1 MGRSSE
7 RPRRPGPDWLW
18 LSAAL
23 VLAASLTVPFFLID
37 VPPVLD
43 YPNHLAR
50 YFVLAH
56 PDDPVLAQMY
66 APRWAILPNIGMDV
80 IGAALLAW
88 TDPHVG
94 GRLLLALSLFAPV
107 AGVVAYS
114 RAAFGRFTYWPLA
127 SALVAWNAVF
137 FLGFMNFLLS
147 VGLAFAAAA
156 LWIALDRRRHRLCAA
171 VVAAIAL
178 AAVFFCH
185 IFGVLLAALLIGS
198 YELARLV
205 VAGRSG
211 TLTIGEAVRTGG
223 LMVLALAPSVAL
235 YLASP
240 LAGESTPGTWDVAQK
255 AFVTF
260 APFTVYSTALT
271 VATGLAVFIVVVLGW
286 RDAVFA
292 RGVPLALA
300 CLGLVFLVAPSTLKG
315 GTFIEAR
322 LALMI
327 VLLMFAGMQPGLP
340 RRQGLLAALVLSV
353 LIGIRTIHVAL
364 AWFDHRQDLADVRSV
379 IARVEPGSR
388 VLVARGHPGHETAGV
403 SPPERALPGLYRL
416 DGHLG
421 ALLVIERRAFWPLMF
436 ADPAQQPLA
445 VKPPFDRLAQPL
457 GEPVDWP
464 LLLKDSFSASDL
476 AAARYLPDWRKAF
489 DHVLLIDPPAPL
501 QPPPGLAPLASSPY
515 AILY

>member
-1 MGRSSE
+1 MAPSAE
-7 RPRRPGPDWLW
+7 RGHRAGPDPLW
-18 LSAAL
+18 LAAAL
-23 VLAASLTVPFFLID
+23 ALAVTLAVPFFLID
-37 VPPVLD
+37 LPPVLD

-56 PDDPVLAQMY
+56 PDDPVLARMY
-66 APRWAILPNIGMDV
+66 APRWAILPNIGVDV
-80 IGAALLAW
+80 IGAALLKW
-88 TDPHVG
+88 TDPYLG

-127 SALVAWNAVF
+127 SGVVAWNAVF

-147 VGLAFAAAA
+147 VGLAFGAAA
-156 LWIALDRRRHRLCAA
+156 LWIALARRGHRLRAA
-171 VVAAIAL
+171 VATAIAL

-198 YELARLV
+198 YELARL
-205 VAGRSG
+205 AAAARNG
-211 TLTIGEAVRTGG
+211 TLTVGEGVRTCGA
-223 LMVLALAPSVAL
+223 VAFALVPAAAL

-240 LAGESTPGTWDVAQK
+240 LAGDSTPGTWNMTQK
-255 AFVTF
+255 VFVVF
-260 APFTVYSTALT
+260 APFTVYSAALT
-271 VATGLAVFIVVVLGW
+271 VATGLAVFIVVVLAW
-286 RDAVFA
+286 RHAVFA

-300 CLGLVFLVAPSTLKG
+300 ALGIVFLVAPSTLKG

-327 VLLMFAGMQPGLP
+327 VLVMFAGMQPRLP
-340 RRQGLLAALVLSV
+340 RPQAMLAVAVLSA

-364 AWFDHRQDLADVRSV
+364 AWHDHRQDVADVRSV
-379 IARVEPGSR
+379 IAQVEPGAR
-388 VLVARGHPGHETAGV
+388 VLVARGHPGHITAGV
-403 SPPERALPGLYRL
+403 SPPQRALPGLYRL

-436 ADPAQQPLA
+436 ADPTQQPLA
-445 VKPPFDRLAQPL
+445 VKPPYDRIAQPL

-464 LLLKDSFSASDL
+464 LLLQDSFSASDL
-476 AAARYLPDWRKAF
+476 AAARYLPEWRTNF
-489 DHVLLIDPPAPL
+489 DHVLLIDPPTPL
-501 QPPPGLAPLASSPY
+501 QPPRGLTPRASSPY
-515 AILY
+515 AVLY